1 MGDETGVA
9 FPTSSTSQTG
19 RDALA
24 AALETVDFP
33 AADAVRRE
41 TDWRRGYARH
51 FRHAIVAGL
60 HDPDSAMAI
69 ARSGLEHL
77 HGSFEYV
84 DASGERMPLDLATL
98 ESVPRTT
105 LSTRTIEGTAEPETE
120 LSVPY
125 RGERLRGEAL
135 LRQVDAWVTRG
146 VMTAACGEAL
156 HQVADHPE
164 WLRLEGDTVV
174 VLGAGAEMA
183 PTRALARWGA
193 QIAALDLPQAK
204 VQDTIEQIA
213 VGGAGS
219 MLLPSRTDDEAGAAT
234 GGDVLHELAEIAEWL
249 RGLPGRPV
257 LGSYCYAD
265 GSAHVRVAMAGDLLA
280 EDLVAQRPE
289 TALAFL
295 ATPTDVFA
303 VDKAEQ
309 IESETRYSRKSRTR
323 LVRQTARMASGGRLL
338 QRNYAPGIYP
348 GVCDALVMQQ
358 GPNYA
363 LAKRIHRW
371 RAAVARDAGQ
381 VVSLNVAPATRTHSV
396 VKNRALAAAYA
407 GAHRFGVE
415 VFEPGTSNTI
425 MAALL
430 VHDLRS
436 TPRRQ
441 LHPWQDEAHSAV
453 HGGLWTSAYAPRS
466 ALGLAALM
474 GLTGLRT

>member
-1 MGDETGVA
+1 MTDQTGVV
-9 FPTSSTSQTG
+9 FPTDSTSKTG
-19 RDALA
+19 RDTLA

-33 AADAVRRE
+33 AAELIRRE

-51 FRHAIVAGL
+51 FKHAVVAGL
-60 HDPDSAMAI
+60 HDPNAAMSI
-69 ARSGLEHL
+69 ARAGLEHL
-77 HGSFEYV
+77 HATFEYV
-84 DASGERMPLDLATL
+84 DASQERIPLDLAML
-98 ESVPRTT
+98 ESVPATT
-105 LSTRTIEGTAEPETE
+105 LGTQTVEGLAAPETE
-120 LSVPY
+120 LSIPY

-135 LRQVDAWVTRG
+135 LAQIDEWVTRG
-146 VMTAACGEAL
+146 VITASCGEAL
-156 HQVADHPE
+156 HEVHEHPE
-164 WLRLEGDTVV
+164 WLSLDGDTVV
-174 VLGAGAEMA
+174 VLGAAAEMA
-183 PTRALARWGA
+183 PTQALARWGA
-193 QIAALDLPQAK
+193 RIAAVDLPRPK
-204 VQDTIEQIA
+204 IQDTLNHLA
-213 VGGAGS
+213 VNGAGTF
-219 MLLPSRTDDEAGAAT
+219 LLPTRPPGEDGTETGADIT
-234 GGDVLHELAEIAEWL
+234 GEIAELSEWL
-249 RGLPGRPV
+249 RAVPGRPV

-265 GSAHVRVAMAGDLLA
+265 GSTHVRVAMAGDLLA

-309 IESETRYSRKSRTR
+309 TEAERRYSNRSKPHFARTA
-323 LVRQTARMASGGRLL
+323 TRMISGGRLL
-338 QRNYAPGIYP
+338 QRNYAPGVYP
-348 GVCDALVMQQ
+348 GVCDALVLQQ

-381 VVSLNVAPATRTHSV
+381 VVSLNVAPATRTRSV

-430 VHDLRS
+430 VHDLRA

-441 LHPWQDEAHSAV
+441 LHPWQDEAHGAV
-453 HGGLWTSAYAPRS
+453 HGGLWTSPYTPRS

-474 GLTGLRT
+474 GLTGLRN